1 MTIPLCQQC
10 GTKIYMRYGQRG
22 YLAESDKRWCGYF
35 FETQEEC
42 DAHEIPENAFDIDR
56 NNPCNWHS
64 DWRLYYYTPQQP
76 RDGLFHNRTCW
87 EQWHLDHRDDLER
100 VIRTRGEW
108 KS

>member
-10 GTKIYMRYGQRG
+10 GKKLYASYGQRG
-22 YLAESDKRWCGYF
+22 YMAESGQRWHVHHF
-35 FETQEEC
+35 KTQEER
-42 DAHEIPENAFDIDR
+42 DVHEIPENAFDVSRD
-56 NNPCNWHS
+56 NPCNWHK
-64 DWRLYYYTPQQP
+64 DWRLYYYTPQQS

-87 EQWHLDHRDDLER
+87 EQWHLDHREDIER